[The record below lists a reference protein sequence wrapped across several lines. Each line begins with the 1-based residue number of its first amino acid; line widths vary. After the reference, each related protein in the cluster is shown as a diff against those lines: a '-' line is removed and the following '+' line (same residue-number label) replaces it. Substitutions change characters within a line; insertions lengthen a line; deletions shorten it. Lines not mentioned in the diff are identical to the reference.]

1 MQTVQ
6 ERAVIM
12 NMLGD
17 LVDRIDSYNAWIE
30 VEGHYAEDID
40 KQFSEGLQQVINDMS
55 KFHRIWE
62 ERGQ

>member
-1 MQTVQ
+1 MKTSDD
-6 ERAVIM
+6 RAVIM

-30 VEGHYAEDID
+30 LHGSLACDID
-40 KQFSEGLQQVINDMS
+40 QRFSEGLQHIINDMS

-62 ERGQ
+62 ERGE

>member
-1 MQTVQ
+1 MKTSND
-6 ERAVIM
+6 RAVIM

-30 VEGHYAEDID
+30 VKGFYAEEVD
-40 KQFSEGLQQVINDMS
+40 KQFSVGLQRFINDMS

-62 ERGQ
+62 ERY